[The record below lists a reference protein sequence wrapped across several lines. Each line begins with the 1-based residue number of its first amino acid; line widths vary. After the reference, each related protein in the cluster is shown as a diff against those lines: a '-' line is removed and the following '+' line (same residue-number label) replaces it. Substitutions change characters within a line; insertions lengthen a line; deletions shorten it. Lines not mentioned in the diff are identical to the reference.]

1 MRIYNFTDNDDVAI
15 VARQGPFQVIEWK
28 RDLSVDYGGAAG
40 AYFAS
45 EMNVRR
51 RQVVCTLDGK
61 TGITVQA
68 GAMQW
73 TAGHIQATTGVKG
86 VGDFIGKMARGAVT
100 KESAVKPEYQGVGT
114 LVLEPTYRHILL
126 IDPAQMG
133 GSMTVNDGLFYACA
147 STVRQ
152 RAVMVSRPSAMVA
165 GGEGLFNLALEG
177 QGTVALESPVPSSE
191 LITVDLENDELK
203 IDGNFAIAWTSG
215 LQFTVERSGKTLI
228 GSAASGEGLVNVYR
242 GVGRVLLAPV
252 SGPTFNI
259 NAGTGTV

>member
-1 MRIYNFTDNDDVAI
+1 MRIYNFTDNDDVDI
-15 VARQGPFQVIEWK
+15 VARQGAFQVIEWK
-28 RDLSVDYGGAAG
+28 RDLSVDYGGAAA

-73 TAGHIQATTGVKG
+73 TAGHVQSTTGVKG
-86 VGDFIGKMARGAVT
+86 VGDFLGKMARGAVT
-100 KESAVKPEYQGVGT
+100 KESTIKPEYQGVGM

-126 IDPAQMG
+126 IDPTQMG
-133 GSMTVNDGLFYACA
+133 GSMTVNDGLFYACE
-147 STVRQ
+147 STVQQ

-165 GGEGLFNLALEG
+165 GGEGLFNLALQG
-177 QGTVALESPVPSSE
+177 QGTVALESPVPVSE
-191 LITVDLENDELK
+191 LVTIDLEDDELK
-203 IDGNFAIAWTSG
+203 IDGNFAIAWTTG
-215 LQFTVERSGKTLI
+215 LQFTVERSGKSLI

-242 GVGRVLLAPV
+242 GTGRVLLAPV
-252 SGPTFNI
+252 ASPTFNP